1 MIEKIMNDLNIKE
14 KDLQPFE
21 TPDPIHPQHTLKG
34 YISRKSDHRYGAVA
48 ITHINNKD
56 AYQLLYATP
65 KQHYPFG
72 KDGKF
77 IFPRAREVEVYEKL
91 DGTNVCAYRY
101 RFEGNAFQTYKLR
114 LFPVLR
120 NSKFGNFLDLWTE
133 MLEKYPQLSTICDTN
148 NCSVSFELYGS
159 RNTHLITYPVPLD
172 IALLFGVDTDARIIS
187 PAKLDN
193 RGIPVARQ
201 LARIT
206 SGAELVAQYK
216 RIQTET
222 ENANTQ
228 NPDETISGSEGAVWY
243 LLDEKGTT
251 TQFKCKPESVEQIHW
266 GTGAIDANVIKAT
279 AHNVLETEDVITYE
293 ATVELLKEEF
303 SEEQVEIS
311 EKRIRKAVTELV
323 EWYAFNREVL
333 EIYENMDVD
342 FHEDKGTVM
351 RAMSRHFPKN
361 AMKKVGYILKNM
373 GVKGKG

>member
-1 MIEKIMNDLNIKE
+1 MIEKIKTDLNIKE

-48 ITHINNKD
+48 ITHINNKES
-56 AYQLLYATP
+56 YQLLYATP

-77 IFPRAREVEVYEKL
+77 IFPRAKEVEVYEKF

-101 RFEGNAFQTYKLR
+101 RFENQTFQTYKLR
-114 LFPVLR
+114 LSPVLR
-120 NSKFGNFLDLWTE
+120 NSKFGNFLDLWKE
-133 MLEKYPQLSTICDTN
+133 MLEKYPQLSTICNTN

-159 RNTHLITYPVPLD
+159 RNTHLITYPTPLD
-172 IALLFGVDTDARIIS
+172 IALLFGIDTNAHIIS

-193 RGIPVARQ
+193 LGIPVAKQ

-206 SGAELVAQYK
+206 SGDQLVTQYK
-216 RIQTET
+216 RFQTET

-228 NPDETISGSEGAVWY
+228 NPDETINGSEGAVWY

-251 TQFKCKPESVEQIHW
+251 IQFKCKPESVEQIHW

-293 ATVELLKEEF
+293 TTVELLKEEF
-303 SEEQVEIS
+303 SEEQVELS
-311 EKRIRKAVTELV
+311 EARIRKTVTELV

-333 EIYENMDVD
+333 NIYQGIGVG
-342 FHEDKGTVM
+342 FHEDRGTVM
-351 RAMSRHFPKN
+351 RAMAKHFPKT
-361 AMKKVGYILKNM
+361 AMKKVGYILKN
-373 GVKGKG
+373 VRGKG

>member
-1 MIEKIMNDLNIKE
+1 MIEKIITDLSIKE

-77 IFPRAREVEVYEKL
+77 IFPRAKEVEVYEKF
-91 DGTNVCAYRY
+91 DGTNVCAYQY
-101 RFEGNAFQTYKLR
+101 HFENNTFQTYKLR

-120 NSKFGNFLDLWTE
+120 NSKFGNFLDLWLE
-133 MLEKYPQLSTICDTN
+133 MLEKYPQLSSICNTN
-148 NCSVSFELYGS
+148 KCSVSFELYGN
-159 RNTHLITYPVPLD
+159 RNTHLITYPAPLD
-172 IALLFGVDTDARIIS
+172 IALLFGVDAGARIIS
-187 PAKLDN
+187 PSKLDN
-193 RGIPVARQ
+193 LDIPVAKK
-201 LARIT
+201 LAHIT
-206 SGAELVAQYK
+206 SGNQLVTQYK
-216 RIQTET
+216 QLQTET
-222 ENANTQ
+222 ENTNTQ
-228 NPDETISGSEGAVWY
+228 NPDETINGSEGAVWY

-266 GTGAIDANVIKAT
+266 GTGAIDENVIKAT
-279 AHNVLETEDVITYE
+279 AHNVLETEDTITYE

-303 SEEQVEIS
+303 SEEQIEIS
-311 EKRIRKAVTELV
+311 DARIRKVVTLLV

-333 EIYENMDVD
+333 EIYENMDVS

-351 RAMSRHFPKN
+351 RAMSKHFPKT
-361 AMKKVGYILKNM
+361 AMKKVGYILKNTRD
-373 GVKGKG
+373 KG

>member
-48 ITHINNKD
+48 ITHINNKN

-77 IFPRAREVEVYEKL
+77 IFPRAKEVEVYEKL

-101 RFEGNAFQTYKLR
+101 RFEGSTFQTYKLR

-120 NSKFGNFLDLWTE
+120 NSKFGNFLDLWME
-133 MLEKYPQLSTICDTN
+133 MLEKYPQLSTICHTN

-172 IALLFGVDTDARIIS
+172 IALLFGVDTDARIIP

-193 RGIPVARQ
+193 QGIPVARQ

-228 NPDETISGSEGAVWY
+228 NPDETINGSEGAVWY

-311 EKRIRKAVTELV
+311 ETRIRKVVTELV
-323 EWYAFNREVL
+323 EWYAFNREVM
-333 EIYENMDVD
+333 EIYEKMDVD

-351 RAMSRHFPKN
+351 RAMSKHFPKN
-361 AMKKVGYILKNM
+361 AMKKVGYILKNT
-373 GVKGKG
+373 GGKG